1 MKNERPKSIKIPKN
15 FETISYE
22 NNKPKLKLKINRKL
36 NIRKLILNKAQFNY
50 QTINTH
56 YNCNSFKEESYPKIN
71 EIKKKNNSQLKTQ
84 IPNLISLIPK
94 KNKNKNLEDEISY
107 KIKWNSNNIF
117 SNYNNNNNPKNKLIK
132 NLKKKEIK
140 ISNPFLFEKISKRN
154 KTINF
159 DSNNSSSFTKREISL
174 IDNPESFLYILFK
187 NSKKLDDDLRK
198 KNIKMKRKNQ
208 IYEEQRRDFKKNEEE
223 VNKQKHLLNKDF
235 NFYDQNKLTGKFYS
249 TKTFM
254 DLKIHLI

>member
-1 MKNERPKSIKIPKN
+1 MSR
-15 FETISYE
+15 
-22 NNKPKLKLKINRKL
+22 
-36 NIRKLILNKAQFNY
+36 
-50 QTINTH
+50 
-56 YNCNSFKEESYPKIN
+56 
-71 EIKKKNNSQLKTQ
+71 
-84 IPNLISLIPK
+84 
-94 KNKNKNLEDEISY
+94 
-107 KIKWNSNNIF
+107 
-117 SNYNNNNNPKNKLIK
+117 
-132 NLKKKEIK
+132 
-140 ISNPFLFEKISKRN
+140 RN

-159 DSNNSSSFTKREISL
+159 DSINSSSFTKREISL

-187 NSKKLDDDLRK
+187 SSKKFDDDLRK

>member
-22 NNKPKLKLKINRKL
+22 NKPKMKLKINRKL
-36 NIRKLILNKAQFNY
+36 NIRKLILNKAPFNY

-71 EIKKKNNSQLKTQ
+71 ENKKINNSQNKTH

-94 KNKNKNLEDEISY
+94 KNKNKNFEDEISY

-132 NLKKKEIK
+132 NIKTKEIK
-140 ISNPFLFEKISKRN
+140 ISNPVLFEKISKRN

-159 DSNNSSSFTKREISL
+159 DYSSSFTKREISL

-187 NSKKLDDDLRK
+187 SSKKFDDDLRK

-208 IYEEQRRDFKKNEEE
+208 IYEEQRRDFKQNEEE

-235 NFYDQNKLTGKFYS
+235 NFYDQNKLTGKFCS

>member
-1 MKNERPKSIKIPKN
+1 MKNERLKSIKIPKN

-22 NNKPKLKLKINRKL
+22 NKPKLKLKINRKL
-36 NIRKLILNKAQFNY
+36 NIRKLILNKAPFNY

-56 YNCNSFKEESYPKIN
+56 YNCNSFKKENNKKIN
-71 EIKKKNNSQLKTQ
+71 KIKKKNNSQIKTH

-94 KNKNKNLEDEISY
+94 KNKNKNWEDEISY

-132 NLKKKEIK
+132 NLKNKEIK
-140 ISNPFLFEKISKRN
+140 ILNIVLFEKMSRRN

-159 DSNNSSSFTKREISL
+159 DSINSSSFTKREISL
-174 IDNPESFLYILFK
+174 IDNSKIFLYILFK
-187 NSKKLDDDLRK
+187 SSKKFDDDLRK

>member
-22 NNKPKLKLKINRKL
+22 NKKPKLKLKINRKL

-56 YNCNSFKEESYPKIN
+56 
-71 EIKKKNNSQLKTQ
+71 

-140 ISNPFLFEKISKRN
+140 I
-154 KTINF
+154 
-159 DSNNSSSFTKREISL
+159 
-174 IDNPESFLYILFK
+174 
-187 NSKKLDDDLRK
+187 
-198 KNIKMKRKNQ
+198 
-208 IYEEQRRDFKKNEEE
+208 
-223 VNKQKHLLNKDF
+223 
-235 NFYDQNKLTGKFYS
+235 
-249 TKTFM
+249 
-254 DLKIHLI
+254 